1 MQDTWHAKHNKFLSK
16 GILFMEKFLI
26 KRDSILEPHPV
37 EKSLTNFKVK
47 WTEIYNKTT
56 YHMSIIMMK

>member
-1 MQDTWHAKHNKFLSK
+1 M
-16 GILFMEKFLI
+16 
-26 KRDSILEPHPV
+26 LEPHPV
-37 EKSLTNFKVK
+37 EKSLTKFKIK